1 LDVARIDAHTWAI
14 SSRGFNG
21 EFANKL
27 LVLIDG
33 RSVYTPLFSGVFW
46 DVQNPMLEDV
56 DRIEVIRGPGATMWG
71 ANAVNGVINIITKSA
86 KDTQGWLVR
95 GGGGNQDR
103 GFGEFRYG
111 GSRGDDLSY
120 RLYGKYLDDADS
132 EMLGGG
138 NGRDGWQ
145 QGRGGFRVDWQPS
158 RDNLLTVQG
167 DAYDG
172 TEGQVN
178 SEPTITPPYVQR
190 LTQATDFSGGDEI
203 DSAYQG
209 EEGLE
214 RVRQSLQSGRPY
226 AIAIVDVRMPPGWDG
241 IETTQKLWEVDS
253 DLQVVICSAYSDY
266 SWDEIIARL
275 GNSDRLLFLKK
286 PFDTVEIL
294 QLANALTEKWRLI
307 HLVRNQIADLE
318 KIVRQRTQQLQVTN
332 ESLLAEI
339 AQHRESEERLQHVLE
354 DLRDAQQRVI
364 QQERLRALG
373 GMASGIAHDFNNALV
388 GILGISE
395 LLLYHPENLEDKQ
408 KTKRYV
414 EMINTSAK
422 DAAEIVNRLREFY
435 RHREG
440 RDVFQMV
447 DLNQLVEDAVSLTQ
461 PMWKTQAEAKN
472 ISITLQKDLQNIPPV
487 AGDASELREVLT
499 NLIFNAV
506 DAMPR
511 DGTVVIRTR
520 GDDSQVTLEVSD
532 TGTGMTDEVR
542 QRCLEPFF
550 TTKGAHGTGLG
561 LSMVYGIVQRHQ
573 GTIDINSEI
582 GKGSTFI
589 IRIPHQTAKPQSVLP
604 SQPVK
609 ALQPLHM
616 LLVDD
621 EVMVRKIIGE
631 YLKNDGHTVEVADS
645 GRDAL
650 EKFHK
655 GQFDLVVVDR
665 AMPDMNGDQVAT
677 AIRSVDP
684 NVPVLML
691 TGFGA
696 MMKDA
701 NEKPAAVDLV
711 VAKPV
716 TIDGLRA
723 AVTEA
728 VGLHTASPRQSSSA
742 HLVEA
747 GV

>member
-1 LDVARIDAHTWAI
+1 MNNQV
-14 SSRGFNG
+14 FN
-21 EFANKL
+21 K
-27 LVLIDG
+27 
-33 RSVYTPLFSGVFW
+33 
-46 DVQNPMLEDV
+46 
-56 DRIEVIRGPGATMWG
+56 
-71 ANAVNGVINIITKSA
+71 
-86 KDTQGWLVR
+86 
-95 GGGGNQDR
+95 
-103 GFGEFRYG
+103 
-111 GSRGDDLSY
+111 SY
-120 RLYGKYLDDADS
+120 RILVIDDNRAIHEDFRKILCPPSADTTA
-132 EMLGGG
+132 LGEAEAKLF
-138 NGRDGWQ
+138 D
-145 QGRGGFRVDWQPS
+145 
-158 RDNLLTVQG
+158 
-167 DAYDG
+167 
-172 TEGQVN
+172 
-178 SEPTITPPYVQR
+178 EPTRVRQS
-190 LTQATDFSGGDEI
+190 AVFEI

-226 AIAIVDVRMPPGWDG
+226 AMAIVDVRMPPGWDG
-241 IETTQKLWEVDS
+241 IETTQKLWEVDA
-253 DLQVVICSAYSDY
+253 DLQVVICTAYSDY
-266 SWDEIIARL
+266 SWDEIIAKL

-307 HLVRNQIADLE
+307 RQVRNQMADLE
-318 KIVRQRTQQLQVTN
+318 RSVRDRTQESQVTN
-332 ESLLAEI
+332 ERLLVEI
-339 AQHRESEERLQHVLE
+339 AEHRESEQRLQHVLKE
-354 DLRDAQQRVI
+354 LRDTQQCVI

-373 GMASGIAHDFNNALV
+373 GMASGMAHDFNNALV
-388 GILGISE
+388 GILGLSE
-395 LLLYHPENLEDKQ
+395 LLLHHPENLDDKQ

-422 DAAEIVNRLREFY
+422 DAGEIVNRLREFY
-435 RHREG
+435 RHRKG
-440 RDVFQMV
+440 REVFGKV
-447 DLNQLVEDAVSLTQ
+447 DLNQLVEDAISLTQ

-472 ISITLQKDLQNIPPV
+472 ISITLQKDLQNVPPI
-487 AGDASELREVLT
+487 AGDAGELREVLT

-506 DAMPR
+506 EAMPR
-511 DGTVVIRTR
+511 GGTIVIRTH

-573 GTIDINSEI
+573 GTIDIKSEV

-589 IRIPHQTAKPQSVLP
+589 IRIPRQLAKPQSVLP
-604 SQPVK
+604 AQPLK
-609 ALQPLHM
+609 ALEHLRV
-616 LLVDD
+616 LVVDD
-621 EVMVRKIIGE
+621 EAMVRNIISE
-631 YLKNDGHTVEVADS
+631 YLKIDGHAVEVADG
-645 GRDAL
+645 GRDGV

-684 NVPVLML
+684 NVPVVML

-696 MMKDA
+696 MMRDA
-701 NEKPAAVDLV
+701 NERPAAVDLIV
-711 VAKPV
+711 GKPV

-723 AVTEA
+723 AVAEA
-728 VGLHTASPRQSSSA
+728 IGLHATSPGQSSPA
-742 HLVEA
+742 RLVEA